1 MRRFFT
7 LALSVA
13 LLVAQTGCLGTL
25 VRSPGASRGQSITT
39 TRAHIIAAPTQ
50 IDANNCPNG
59 LAQTF
64 TYVPLWGVAVGILT
78 IGIIV
83 PMTTEYSCKA

>member
-1 MRRFFT
+1 MHKATRSL
-7 LALSVA
+7 LALVLAAAVS
-13 LLVAQTGCLGTL
+13 GCLGT
-25 VRSPGASRGQSITT
+25 VVTAPTGNGKAYGT
-39 TRAHIIAAPTQ
+39 TRVHFIAAPTQ
-50 IDANNCPNG
+50 IDAKICPNG

>member
-13 LLVAQTGCLGTL
+13 LLVAQAGCLGTM
-25 VRSPGASRGQSITT
+25 VRSPGAKGQSITT

-50 IDANNCPNG
+50 IDAINCPNG
-59 LAQTF
+59 LSQTF
-64 TYVPLWGVAVGILT
+64 TFVPLWGVAVGILT

>member
-13 LLVAQTGCLGTL
+13 MLVAQAGCLGTM
-25 VRSPGASRGQSITT
+25 VRSPGERGQSVMT
-39 TRAHIIAAPTQ
+39 TRAHIIAAPTR
-50 IDANNCPNG
+50 IDATICPNG
-59 LAQTF
+59 LSQTF
-64 TYVPLWGVAVGILT
+64 TFVPFWGVAVGILT

-83 PMTTEYSCKA
+83 PMTTEYSCRA

>member
-1 MRRFFT
+1 MKRFFT
-7 LALSVA
+7 LTLSVA
-13 LLVAQTGCLGTL
+13 LIVAQTGCLGTL
-25 VRSPGASRGQSITT
+25 VRSPGARGQSITT
-39 TRAHIIAAPTQ
+39 TRAHILAAPTE
-50 IDANNCPNG
+50 ITATNCPGG
-59 LAQTF
+59 LSQVF